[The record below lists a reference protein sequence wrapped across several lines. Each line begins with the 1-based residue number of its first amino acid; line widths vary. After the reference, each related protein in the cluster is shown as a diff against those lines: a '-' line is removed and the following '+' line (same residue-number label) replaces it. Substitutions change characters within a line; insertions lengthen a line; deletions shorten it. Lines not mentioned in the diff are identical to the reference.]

1 MNDLQEAIL
10 AFNRE
15 RGWGQAH
22 SPRNLATSISIE
34 AAELLENF
42 QWQDAPKDMTNVA
55 EELADVLIYSL
66 NLATV
71 LDLDVTRI
79 VQDKLAK
86 NALKYPLP
94 KADTKTDN

>member
-1 MNDLQEAIL
+1 MNELQEAIL
-10 AFNRE
+10 AFNQA

-42 QWQDAPKDMTNVA
+42 QWQDAPKDLANVE
-55 EELADVLIYSL
+55 EELADVLIYCL

-71 LDLDVTRI
+71 LGLDVTHI
-79 VQDKLAK
+79 VTAKLEK
-86 NALKYPLP
+86 NAIKYPLP
-94 KADTKTDN
+94 DDQPMSHK